1 MLLSNLIA
9 LGLQC
14 KSTTLLG
21 NKQTDEI
28 YKPIDAVDAGERDF
42 PFVYKIGVFVDCGV
56 LLRRDAFVVVKEEVT
71 FAQNLL
77 EGGSKL

>member
-21 NKQTDEI
+21 NKQTDKI
-28 YKPIDAVDAGERDF
+28 YKPIDAVDVGEGF
-42 PFVYKIGVFVDCGV
+42 SVC
-56 LLRRDAFVVVKEEVT
+56 L
-71 FAQNLL
+71 
-77 EGGSKL
+77 